1 MKKILT
7 RLRNKKIALSVAS
20 GILLILVQTGV
31 IGLEMSQTW
40 DVVINTGLGVLVA
53 LGIVSDPESHVD
65 K

>member
-1 MKKILT
+1 MNKILT
-7 RLRNKKIALSVAS
+7 RLRNKKVFLAVAS

-31 IGLEMSQTW
+31 ISLEMSQSW
-40 DVVINTGLGVLVA
+40 DIVINTGLGILVA